1 MKTDSTLE
9 TDDTPTAHA
18 IADLVEASIVDIIR
32 AGRQL
37 ALLTA
42 NGHRG
47 LSAEAMLRVDEEL
60 STLAAH
66 VSILNSVNYINRE
79 TSIRIVRERFSS
91 FLSSVMKKF
100 N

>member
-1 MKTDSTLE
+1 MKTDSISE
-9 TDDTPTAHA
+9 TDTPTAHA
-18 IADLVEASIVDIIR
+18 IADLVEASIVEITR
-32 AGRQL
+32 AGHQL

-47 LSAEAMLRVDEEL
+47 LSTEALLRVDEEL
-60 STLAAH
+60 SSLAAH

-79 TSIRIVRERFSS
+79 ASIRIVRERFSS
-91 FLSSVMKKF
+91 FLSSIIKKF